1 MNRMSVLNYNENCVY
16 VKTEPQKS
24 VKIEA
29 SENGEPSVIPLTLDE
44 IKFVNNS
51 SAFKTGNLEFPEDIE
66 DELYETLRIDKS
78 KVLKLSEIK
87 DIILNPTKDGL
98 NKILSIT
105 SLSDFDRVRGQFQKL
120 KNDGYK
126 LTLDVADLIE
136 RRTKELFDNK
146 IKSNLIIE
154 SVTPVA
160 QNEERIKEL
169 EQQIEEMKAL
179 CASVLNSTKSETV
192 DIAQET
198 TEKTAKEPVKKSPG
212 RPSTKKTS

>member
-1 MNRMSVLNYNENCVY
+1 M
-16 VKTEPQKS
+16 
-24 VKIEA
+24 
-29 SENGEPSVIPLTLDE
+29 
-44 IKFVNNS
+44 
-51 SAFKTGNLEFPEDIE
+51 
-66 DELYETLRIDKS
+66 
-78 KVLKLSEIK
+78 
-87 DIILNPTKDGL
+87 